1 MQTEN
6 SQKNFSAALGVALTL
21 AGGILWGFSG
31 ACGQFLFTHKAVVS
45 TWLVPVRLL
54 TAGILMVLFLILTE
68 RKRAFAVWEN
78 RRDALE
84 LVIFGVFGMSACQ
97 FTYFTA
103 IQHSNA
109 GTATVL
115 QYIGPAFVMLWI
127 CMRGG
132 RRPTAVECIALALA
146 LTGAFLLATHGSL
159 DSLALSPKGLAW
171 GLTSAVTLAI
181 YTLTPMRL
189 LKTFTS
195 IEVVGWGMLIGGILL
210 CAVFR
215 PWEVAVAV
223 DPGLIGGM
231 AGVILCGTILA
242 FPLYFSGLKRIGPG
256 KGSMISAIE
265 PVSAAVFGVVWLG
278 NAMTVHDLIGF
289 ACILSMVVLLA
300 GTKD

>member
-1 MQTEN
+1 MQTKNSKEN
-6 SQKNFSAALGVALTL
+6 FLGIVLTL
-21 AGGILWGFSG
+21 MGGILWGFSG

-54 TAGILMVLFLILTE
+54 TAGILMVLFLLLTE
-68 RKRAFAVWEN
+68 RKRAFAVWKS

-132 RRPTAVECIALALA
+132 RRPTTIECIALALA
-146 LTGAFLLATHGSL
+146 LTGAFLLATHGSM

-171 GLTSAVTLAI
+171 GLTSAVTLAV

-195 IEVVGWGMLIGGILL
+195 IEVVGWGMIIGGILL

>member
-1 MQTEN
+1 MKN
-6 SQKNFSAALGVALTL
+6 SEKNFSAVLGVLLTL
-21 AGGILWGFSG
+21 AGGVLWGFSG
-31 ACGQFLFTHKAVVS
+31 ACGQFLFTQKAVVS

-54 TAGILMVLFLILTE
+54 TAGILMVLFLFLTE
-68 RKRAFAVWEN
+68 GKRALAVWKN
-78 RRDALE
+78 KRNAVE
-84 LVIFGVFGMSACQ
+84 LLVFGIFGMSACQ

-115 QYIGPAFVMLWI
+115 QYIGPAFVVLWI
-127 CMRGG
+127 CVRGG
-132 RRPTAVECIALALA
+132 RRPRPIECIALVLA
-146 LTGAFLLATHGSL
+146 LTGAYLLATHGSP
-159 DSLALSPKGLAW
+159 DTLALSPKGLAW

-195 IEVVGWGMLIGGILL
+195 IEIVGWGMLIGGILL

-215 PWEVAVAV
+215 PWEVAVTF
-223 DPGLIGGM
+223 DLGLLGGM
-231 AGVILCGTILA
+231 TGVILCGTILA

-265 PVSAAVFGVVWLG
+265 PVAAAVFGVVWLG
-278 NAMTVHDLIGF
+278 NAMTVHDIIGF
-289 ACILSMVVLLA
+289 VCILTMVVLLA
-300 GTKD
+300 ND